1 MGTRIHRTSP
11 PTAGASSSRPH
22 RPPSQRLTSVLSSAH
37 PGDAPA
43 TTKKKA
49 KSNQTAADLDERAIR
64 RGATSSAA
72 ATSSAYADI
81 LEASQDLE
89 GVSYRP
95 RTSETREVFELVL
108 GQVHRLLGDQAAD
121 VVRSATDTV
130 IEILKAE
137 DLKEFDK
144 KAEVEDIVGR
154 VSADVFGTLLN
165 LSKKLTDY
173 GDGAAEA
180 DGVAKRDDFGEEG
193 VAVEFEGEDDE
204 EDEDGLEGEVK
215 DESASEDEEDDEAED
230 AEMQPADEDDEDA
243 DITLGDAAPRKKAKS
258 AKAAAGDEIAVH
270 DIDAFF
276 LQRLVAKSYPDP
288 VETTRLTNAAL
299 ETLSSDFNLRDVE
312 NGLMELF
319 DYANFDL
326 VRVLTKNRDKIVW
339 CTKLARASDDE
350 RVDLEVAMRERGVAW
365 ILRELA
371 GGRSGAKAAD
381 GDAMEVDTDDV
392 VKQAA
397 KPKATI
403 APGALGLQPRKTV
416 DINAMIFSEG
426 AHLNS
431 NRKPITLPK
440 GSKKTSHKGYD
451 QILVQAP
458 KKVEIG
464 DKDLVNIADLP
475 EWTRPAFGTES
486 SKLNPIQ
493 SKAYPIAF
501 GTDEPI
507 LLCAPTGA
515 GKVRLGPLFRLF
527 AASSLTSFSAPLC
540 RPTSP
545 S

>member
-1 MGTRIHRTSP
+1 MTSLQ
-11 PTAGASSSRPH
+11 AS
-22 RPPSQRLTSVLSSAH
+22 QQLTLDDFLKL
-37 PGDAPA
+37 GDAPA

-64 RGATSSAA
+64 RGATTSAA
-72 ATSSAYADI
+72 ASSGAYADI

-137 DLKEFDK
+137 DLREFDK
-144 KAEVEDIVGR
+144 KTEVEDIIGR

-173 GDGAAEA
+173 GDGADAA
-180 DGVAKRDDFGEEG
+180 DGVTKRDDFGEEG
-193 VAVEFEGEDDE
+193 VAVEFEGEDDD

-215 DESASEDEEDDEAED
+215 DESASEDEEEDEDEAGD
-230 AEMQPADEDDEDA
+230 AEMQPVGEDEDDA
-243 DITLGDAAPRKKAKS
+243 NITLGDAAPRKKAKAAS
-258 AKAAAGDEIAVH
+258 TKAASDEIAVH

-319 DYANFDL
+319 DYSNFDL

-339 CTKLARASDDE
+339 CTKLARAGDDE
-350 RVDLEVAMRERGVAW
+350 RADLEVAMRERGVAW
-365 ILRELA
+365 ILRERS
-371 GGRSGAKAAD
+371 GGRSGAGKEA
-381 GDAMEVDTDDV
+381 DAMEVDTDDV

-397 KPKATI
+397 KPKATM

-416 DINAMIFSEG
+416 DINSMIFSEG

-515 GKVRLGPLFRLF
+515 GKVQPPYALACLSRLLR
-527 AASSLTSFSAPLC
+527 
-540 RPTSP
+540 
-545 S
+545 